1 MNVKSDYEDKKKR
14 RKVLGH
20 KLEKAKMPKG
30 SNNWAYDD
38 DNFENNFKDIEL
50 SAKKTSENVDLPTK
64 NMDFDDILPLIG
76 EFGRYQ
82 KILFLFMIPFEF
94 FLVFVYFTQIF
105 MTLTPENYWCNV
117 PELANLTQEE
127 R

>member
-1 MNVKSDYEDKKKR
+1 MTKGLSNLAYEGDS
-14 RKVLGH
+14 L
-20 KLEKAKMPKG
+20 
-30 SNNWAYDD
+30 
-38 DNFENNFKDIEL
+38 ENNCKAIEL
-50 SAKKTSENVDLPTK
+50 NFRKKSEDANPPTQ

-76 EFGRYQ
+76 DFGRYQ

-105 MTLTPENYWCNV
+105 MTLTPEKYWCNV
-117 PELANLTQEE
+117 PELSNLTHEE